1 MCDMTAEL
9 AERVRAAADSGMP
22 LQIHAGNTKA
32 FLGHPIRAEA
42 LSLHDHSGVLRYE
55 PSELVITARAGT
67 PLVQIEA
74 LLAAEGQ
81 MLAFEPPHY
90 GPAATLGGTLAAGL
104 SGPRR
109 PWAGAARDFMLGC
122 RLLNGRGEDLHFG
135 GEVMKNVAGYDLS
148 RLQVGAHGTLGVI
161 LEASLKVLPRPETE
175 QTLVQERSEAEAIEL
190 MNDWSGDPLPLSGAC
205 YDGDHL
211 YVRLSGAE
219 TAVKAASRKLGG
231 EPHPDPDSFWR
242 RLREQELSFFRHQ
255 APLWRCA
262 VAPASPPLGLD
273 AAQLIDWGG
282 GLRWLASRQPAERI
296 RRLAAEAG
304 GHATLYRHGD
314 EATPRFHPLPPPML
328 ALHQRI
334 KRSLDPQGILNPGRM
349 YPEL

>member
-9 AERVRAAADSGMP
+9 SERVRAAADSGSA
-22 LQIHAGNTKA
+22 LRLHGGNTKG
-32 FLGHPIRAEA
+32 FLGHAVQGEA
-42 LSLHDHSGVLRYE
+42 LSLHDHTGVLHYA
-55 PSELVITARAGT
+55 PSELVLTARAGT
-67 PLVQIEA
+67 PLRQIEE

-81 MLAFEPPHY
+81 MLAFEPPHF
-90 GPAATLGGTLAAGL
+90 GDNATLGGTLAAGL

-109 PWAGAARDFMLGC
+109 PWVGPARDFVLGC
-122 RLLNGRGEDLHFG
+122 RLLNGRGEVLGFG

-148 RLQVGAHGTLGVI
+148 RLQVGAFGTLGVI
-161 LEASLKVLPRPETE
+161 LEASLKVLPRPEAE
-175 QTLVQERSEAEAIEL
+175 HTLVQERGEAEAIEL
-190 MNDWSGDPLPLSGAC
+190 MNDWAGDPLPLSGCC

-231 EPHPDPDSFWR
+231 EAHPDADTFWR
-242 RLREQELSFFRHQ
+242 RLREQESSFFRHR

-273 AAQLIDWGG
+273 EAQLIDWGG
-282 GLRWLASRQPAERI
+282 GLRWLASRLPAERI
-296 RRLAAEAG
+296 RRRAADNG
-304 GHATLYRHGD
+304 GHAILYRHGD
-314 EATPRFHPLPPPML
+314 AATPRFHPLPSPML

-334 KRSLDPQGILNPGRM
+334 KQALDPQGILNPGRM

>member
-9 AERVRAAADSGMP
+9 SERVRAAADSGSA
-22 LQIHAGNTKA
+22 LRIHGGNTKA
-32 FLGHPIRAEA
+32 FLGLAVRGEA
-42 LSLHDHSGVLRYE
+42 LSVHDHDGVLHYE

-67 PLVQIEA
+67 PLSEIER

-81 MLAFEPPHY
+81 MLAFEPPHF
-90 GPAATLGGTLAAGL
+90 GPTATLGGTLAAGL

-109 PWAGAARDFMLGC
+109 PYAGAARDFMLGC

-148 RLQVGAHGTLGVI
+148 RLQIGAFGTLGVI
-161 LEASLKVLPRPETE
+161 LEASLKVLPRPEVE
-175 QTLVQERSEAEAIEL
+175 QTLVQERGDREAIEL
-190 MNDWSGDPLPLSGAC
+190 MNTWAGKPLPLSGAC

-219 TAVKAASRKLGG
+219 TAVKAAANKLGG
-231 EPHPDPDSFWR
+231 EPHARAESFWQ
-242 RLREQELSFFRHQ
+242 RLREQELSFFKHK

-262 VAPASPPLGLD
+262 VAPASPPLALD
-273 AAQLIDWGG
+273 DAQLVDWGG

-296 RRLAAEAG
+296 RRLAAGAG
-304 GHATLYRHGD
+304 GHATLYRNGD
-314 EATPRFHPLPPPML
+314 EDTPRFHPLDPALL
-328 ALHQRI
+328 ALHQRL
-334 KRSLDPQGILNPGRM
+334 KQALDPQGILNPGRM
-349 YPEL
+349 YPEF